1 MTSVLA
7 RPLPPPAST
16 RAERRAALDAP
27 AGSRTEPL
35 RVMFDEHAPALLAFA
50 EHFTTHESAQDAVQ
64 ETFLRAWRNLPR
76 LRADP
81 RALRPWL
88 TVVLRRVLIDAHRA
102 DRAQPI
108 SVAEDAVFD
117 HAVEDGSDRLLE
129 RWRLEHALAG
139 LSPSHRQVL
148 VEIYYRDTTSEMLAV
163 NLGIARG
170 TVRSRLHYALR
181 ALRHQLTD
189 ADETPPGRSGPA
201 PVRSGTS
208 ALPAHCENRWPES
221 GVAS

>member
-1 MTSVLA
+1 MNSVLA
-7 RPLPPPAST
+7 RPLPLPAAT
-16 RAERRAALDAP
+16 RAERPDALDALDTP
-27 AGSRTEPL
+27 SDSGMEPL
-35 RVMFDEHAPALLAFA
+35 RAMYDEHAAALLAFA

-81 RALRPWL
+81 RGLRPWL
-88 TVVLRRVLIDAHRA
+88 TLVLRRVLIDAHRA
-102 DRAQPI
+102 DRTRPI

-117 HAVEDGSDRLLE
+117 RAIEDGCDRLLE
-129 RWRLEHALAG
+129 RWRLEHALDG

-148 VEIYYRDTTSEMLAV
+148 VEIYYHDTPSHRLAV
-163 NLGIARG
+163 DLGIAPG

-189 ADETPPGRSGPA
+189 VAEAPPGQLAHLLALRNRGTAPA
-201 PVRSGTS
+201 PRPV
-208 ALPAHCENRWPES
+208 
-221 GVAS
+221 